1 MFSKT
6 LTVSELNSYIKR
18 VVDND
23 YILKNSRIKGEI
35 SNLKIHSSGHM
46 YFSLKDEDSKVSAIM
61 FRSYGEKLSF
71 QPQNGMKVEVK
82 GRISVYI
89 KDGAYQIYIEE
100 MKVDGLGELNKAY
113 EELKAKLLKEGLFD
127 DIYKK
132 KLPIYPTAIAV
143 VTSPTGAAIRDIIN
157 VISRRNPY
165 VDIKIF
171 PTLVQGI
178 NAAANIEVA
187 IKAAN
192 SDPSIDLIILARGG
206 GSIEELWAFNEEVVA
221 YAIHGSKKPIITGVG
236 HETDFTI
243 ADFVSD
249 KRASTPS
256 AAAEIAVT
264 SFGESY
270 DKLSYYKHKLNSAIK
285 RNLELEKSK
294 TNILASRLKQ
304 HNPVSYIANQY
315 MLIDT
320 YKIRLNK
327 AVENNLKF
335 QKNRLA
341 YLNSMLNANSPLG
354 IIGKGYSILRNENGK
369 VINTKAALLE
379 ESKIEV
385 ILQDGSAFI
394 NIEVGEDYGK

>member
-1 MFSKT
+1 MFSKV

-35 SNLKIHSSGHM
+35 SNLKIHSSGHI
-46 YFSLKDEDSKVSAIM
+46 YFSLKDEDSKISAVM
-61 FRSYGEKLSF
+61 FRSYGENISF
-71 QPQNGMKVEVK
+71 QPQNGMNVEVK
-82 GRISVYI
+82 GRVSVYI

-100 MKVDGLGELNKAY
+100 MKIDGLGDLNKAY
-113 EELKAKLLKEGLFD
+113 EELKAKLLREGLFD
-127 DIYKK
+127 DTYKK
-132 KLPIYPTAIAV
+132 PLPINPISIAV

-178 NAAANIEVA
+178 HAAANIESA

-192 SDPSIDLIILARGG
+192 NESSTELIILARGG

-221 YAIHGSKKPIITGVG
+221 YAIHNSKKPIITGIG

-243 ADFVSD
+243 ADFASD

-264 SFGESY
+264 SFVEID
-270 DKLSYYKHKLNSAIK
+270 DKLNYYKHKLYSAIK
-285 RNLELEKSK
+285 RNFEMEKSR
-294 TNILASRLKQ
+294 TNILASKLKQ
-304 HNPVSYIANQY
+304 YNPVAYIANQY
-315 MLIDT
+315 TFIDG
-320 YKIRLNK
+320 YKVRLNK
-327 AVENNLKF
+327 AIENNLKF
-335 QKNRLA
+335 QKNRLV
-341 YLNSMLNANSPLG
+341 YLNSMLNANNPLG
-354 IIGKGYSILRNENGK
+354 IISKGYSILRNEDGK
-369 VINTKAALLE
+369 VISTKVALAE
-379 ESKIEV
+379 EKKVEV
-385 ILQDGSAFI
+385 ILQDGSTFI
-394 NIEVGEDYGK
+394 NIGVGEEHGK